1 MSEPRQR
8 VESDLKAA
16 MKAGERERLA
26 TLRMLVAEIDNERI
40 RRGSAVDEE
49 AFVPL
54 VRRGIK
60 QRHEAAEQ
68 YRRGGREE
76 SAAKEEREAEILGAY
91 LPQQAADAEVRA
103 AVERLVAEQ
112 GLSGPADM
120 GRVMGAMMK
129 HFGARADGS
138 TVNRIAREVL
148 GRAGGASGG

>member
-26 TLRMLVAEIDNERI
+26 TLRMLVADIDNERI

-68 YRRGGREE
+68 YRKGGREE

-112 GLSGPADM
+112 GLSGSADM

-129 HFGARADGS
+129 HFGTRADGA

-148 GRAGGASGG
+148 GRASGSSGG